1 MERNQ
6 LFWGV
11 PRGFQRELMGVGI
24 SRPWQSKKGGFY
36 KLTTSERGL

>member
-24 SRPWQSKKGGFY
+24 SRPWQSKKGGF
-36 KLTTSERGL
+36 TN